1 MKKTGIVLLGI
12 CLLLASLCGCSVGVI
27 VPADEPVHAGQLL
40 RSVLALTC
48 TVEDTNGE
56 AFATSSGSA
65 VIIDLT
71 ENGGAYVLT
80 NYHVVYDQNGD
91 GPVCRSIT
99 AAPYGLEAGDGL
111 PATYVWHASA
121 YDIAVLYVAD
131 LTARFPGASA
141 VSLDAAG
148 PAMGEEIF
156 AVGNMQGQGICVRR
170 GIVSREWE
178 SVRLPVSYQFA
189 DIGMGL
195 IRFDAAVNVGDSGG
209 ALFTEDGAFAGLI
222 NARRLDGGGGYAIP
236 ASFLRVPL
244 EEVLATVATSPTADV
259 LTLGAG
265 LREEGLR
272 TVYEEKTGA
281 LVTEYA
287 VCVEEVAVGSVAS
300 VFLQKGDVLLSVS
313 RNGEGRTGIDR
324 LQTLEELLLAVCE
337 GDELTWQYRRDGE
350 EKTYVFTV
358 SAAHIE
364 IIK

>member
-1 MKKTGIVLLGI
+1 M
-12 CLLLASLCGCSVGVI
+12 
-27 VPADEPVHAGQLL
+27 
-40 RSVLALTC
+40 
-48 TVEDTNGE
+48 
-56 AFATSSGSA
+56 
-65 VIIDLT
+65 
-71 ENGGAYVLT
+71 
-80 NYHVVYDQNGD
+80 
-91 GPVCRSIT
+91 
-99 AAPYGLEAGDGL
+99 
-111 PATYVWHASA
+111 
-121 YDIAVLYVAD
+121 
-131 LTARFPGASA
+131 
-141 VSLDAAG
+141 
-148 PAMGEEIF
+148 
-156 AVGNMQGQGICVRR
+156 
-170 GIVSREWE
+170 
-178 SVRLPVSYQFA
+178 
-189 DIGMGL
+189 
-195 IRFDAAVNVGDSGG
+195 
-209 ALFTEDGAFAGLI
+209 
-222 NARRLDGGGGYAIP
+222 

-259 LTLGAG
+259 LSLGAG

-313 RNGEGRTGIDR
+313 RNGEGRIGIDR